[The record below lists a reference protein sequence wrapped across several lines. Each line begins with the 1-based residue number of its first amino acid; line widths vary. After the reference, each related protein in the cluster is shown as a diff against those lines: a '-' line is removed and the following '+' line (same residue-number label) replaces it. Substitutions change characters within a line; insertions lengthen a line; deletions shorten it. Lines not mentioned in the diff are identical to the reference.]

1 VTRDV
6 AADAL
11 AFLATPVTPHPSLRA
26 RILAEALAS
35 RPSPDLFVVARDND
49 RWDVV
54 MPGLERKALAGGP
67 HGRTQS
73 MLLRV
78 APGGRL
84 PAHVHSAAEHLYVV
98 AGSADQ
104 DGHRLRSGDYV
115 YSPVG
120 SRHGD
125 AVTATGCLVLVVLVE
140 A

>member
-1 VTRDV
+1 MTGDL

-11 AFLATPVTPHPSLRA
+11 AFMAIPVTPHPSLRR
-26 RILAEALAS
+26 RILAAAAAS
-35 RPSPDLFVVARDND
+35 RPSPGVFVVAREDD

-67 HGRTQS
+67 HDRTQS

-84 PAHVHSAAEHLYVV
+84 PAHVHAAAEHLYVV
-98 AGSADQ
+98 AGSAEQ
-104 DGHRLRSGDYV
+104 DGRRLRTGDYV
-115 YSPVG
+115 HSPAG

-125 AVTATGCLVLVVLVE
+125 AVSPTGCLVLVVLVE